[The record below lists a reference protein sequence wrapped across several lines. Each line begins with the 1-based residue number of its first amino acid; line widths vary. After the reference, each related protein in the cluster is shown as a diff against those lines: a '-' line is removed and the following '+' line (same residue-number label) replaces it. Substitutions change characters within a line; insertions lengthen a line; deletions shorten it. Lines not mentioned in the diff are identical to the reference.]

1 MDPIDKNIIRQ
12 VLMNEMG
19 MTREAI
25 RREMDEIIVETAR
38 AYLGNLFQTGFLTKM
53 VETEVARLLSDSHES
68 FLRGERPLKQIIRE
82 AAKEKI
88 VALIEKHVK
97 IEVNP

>member
-12 VLMNEMG
+12 ILMNEMG
-19 MTREAI
+19 VTREAI

-38 AYLGNLFQTGFLTKM
+38 AYLGNLFQTGFLTKL
-53 VETEVARLLSDSHES
+53 VETEVNRLLLDTGSM
-68 FLRGERPLKQIIRE
+68 LRGEAPLKQVVRE
-82 AAKEKI
+82 VAREKVAK
-88 VALIEKHVK
+88 LIEQHIK